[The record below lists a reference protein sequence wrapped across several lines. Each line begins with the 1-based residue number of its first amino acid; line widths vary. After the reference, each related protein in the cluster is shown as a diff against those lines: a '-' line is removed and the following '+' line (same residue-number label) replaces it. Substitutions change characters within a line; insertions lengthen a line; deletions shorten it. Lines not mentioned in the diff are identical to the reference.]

1 MTAAAARVRAGLV
14 RLIPQP
20 PPSSVVLWPT
30 VLPFKVRLAPRSLTM
45 PPPKVVAWPRV
56 HHLHVIGV

>member
-1 MTAAAARVRAGLV
+1 
-14 RLIPQP
+14 
-20 PPSSVVLWPT
+20 